1 MSLDVTLRT
10 PHAMA
15 GALALGAA
23 LVLPAAAAADTAS
36 AGTGGTAAGG
46 TPAAAIPA
54 PAPVTGPAGHAITLS
69 AAGRALVD
77 RTLRLG
83 GAVPRRFAGRTVLI
97 QLSAGGGAWST
108 VASAAADRRGNF
120 TAGWTSH
127 RSGRFTLRAIVD
139 RAGRKAGAA
148 TPPSG
153 LARVTV
159 YPSAIATW
167 YGPRANRV
175 MTTACGTQL
184 TTTTIGVAHRS
195 LPCGTRVELYYR
207 GRAIVAPVIDRG
219 PYANGA
225 DWDLTVAAADAL
237 GFTAA
242 GVDRI
247 GALRLG

>member
-1 MSLDVTLRT
+1 M
-10 PHAMA
+10 
-15 GALALGAA
+15 
-23 LVLPAAAAADTAS
+23 
-36 AGTGGTAAGG
+36 
-46 TPAAAIPA
+46 
-54 PAPVTGPAGHAITLS
+54 
-69 AAGRALVD
+69 D

-97 QLSAGGGAWST
+97 QLGSASGGWTT
-108 VASAAADRRGNF
+108 VASASADRSGNF
-120 TAGWTSH
+120 TARWASH

-139 RAGRKAGAA
+139 RVGRRAGAA
-148 TPPSG
+148 TQSSA

-167 YGPRANRV
+167 YGPRSNRV

-184 TTTTIGVAHRS
+184 TSTTMGVAHRT
-195 LPCGTRVELYYR
+195 LPCGTRVELYYH
-207 GRAIVAPVIDRG
+207 GRALVVPVIDRG

-225 DWDLTVAAADAL
+225 DWDMTVAAADAL
-237 GFTAA
+237 GFTDA